1 MVEGQEKSI
10 IKHSK
15 TKTFVIT
22 NELGLHLRP
31 AGLLVK
37 AANKYD
43 CAIMIEKDGMKADG
57 KSIIE
62 ITALHVT
69 KNTAITIKACG
80 HDADQAI
87 EDLER
92 LITSNFSVPK

>member
-1 MVEGQEKSI
+1 MVKGQEKTA
-10 IKHSK
+10 KTNEK

-43 CAIMIEKDGMKADG
+43 CAIMIEKDGMEADG
-57 KSIIE
+57 KSIIG
-62 ITALHVT
+62 ITALHAT
-69 KNTAITIKACG
+69 KNATITIRACG

-87 EDLER
+87 EDLEK
-92 LITSNFSVPK
+92 LITSNFTVSK

>member
-1 MVEGQEKSI
+1 MVEGHEKSLK
-10 IKHSK
+10 KHAK
-15 TKTFVIT
+15 AKTFVIK

-37 AANKYD
+37 VANKYD
-43 CAIMIEKDGMKADG
+43 SAIIIEKDGMEVDG

-80 HDADQAI
+80 NDADQAI

-92 LITSNFSVPK
+92 LITNNFNVSK

>member
-1 MVEGQEKSI
+1 MVEEQEKSRK
-10 IKHSK
+10 KHAK
-15 TKTFVIT
+15 IKTFVIT

-43 CAIMIEKDGMKADG
+43 CDIMIEKDGMKVDG
-57 KSIIE
+57 KSIIG
-62 ITALHVT
+62 ITALHAT
-69 KNTAITIKACG
+69 KNATITIRACG

-92 LITSNFSVPK
+92 LITSNFNVS

>member
-1 MVEGQEKSI
+1 MVEGRDKSTKYQE
-10 IKHSK
+10 K
-15 TKTFVIT
+15 TKTFVIR

-37 AANKYD
+37 TANKYD
-43 CAIMIEKDGMKADG
+43 STIIIEKDGMQADG
-57 KSIIE
+57 KSIIG
-62 ITALHVT
+62 ITALYVT
-69 KNTAITIKACG
+69 RNATITITACG

-92 LITSNFSVPK
+92 LITSNFTIS

>member
-1 MVEGQEKSI
+1 MVKGQGEK
-10 IKHSK
+10 IKTNEK

-43 CAIMIEKDGMKADG
+43 CAIMIEKDGMEADG
-57 KSIIE
+57 KSIIG
-62 ITALHVT
+62 ITALHAT
-69 KNTAITIKACG
+69 KNTTITIRARG

-92 LITSNFSVPK
+92 LITSNFHVPK

>member
-1 MVEGQEKSI
+1 MVEGQEKL
-10 IKHSK
+10 KKTLAK

-43 CAIMIEKDGMKADG
+43 AAIVIEKGGREVDG

-62 ITALHVT
+62 ITALNAT
-69 KNTAITIKACG
+69 KGTSITIKACG

-87 EDLER
+87 EDLGR
-92 LITSNFSVPK
+92 LITSNFNVPK

>member
-1 MVEGQEKSI
+1 MVKGQGKSI
-10 IKHSK
+10 KTHAK

-57 KSIIE
+57 KSIIG
-62 ITALHVT
+62 ITALHAT
-69 KNTAITIKACG
+69 KNATITIRASG

-87 EDLER
+87 EDLEQ
-92 LITSNFSVPK
+92 LITSNFNVSK

>member
-1 MVEGQEKSI
+1 MVEGQGKPI
-10 IKHSK
+10 KKHSK

-22 NELGLHLRP
+22 NALGLHLRP

-37 AANKYD
+37 TANKYD
-43 CAIMIEKDGMKADG
+43 CAITIEKDGMKADG

-80 HDADQAI
+80 RDADQAI